1 MTRLGF
7 LGAMNRDIVVQGTA
21 ETLLALLGIGA
32 APLVETAISDSLAL
46 SGATQLRQEG
56 AADHLGGS
64 AFNAARVAALL
75 NTDQW
80 LDLAFFGVAG
90 TIGAAS
96 PHHAA
101 LLDWGI
107 DASGVLKVPQPP
119 ATCLALVE
127 PGGRTL
133 LTASGANAGV
143 ADWIRSS
150 FEELALSVSRCD
162 IIHVTSFLDP
172 ATPGLI
178 AELLRLARRHN
189 PALIVSLDPGMAWI
203 GPGGAGL
210 ESLLGQ
216 TRILH
221 LNNEEYD
228 ALCGA
233 GGPGPAMAMLAP
245 EGSIVARTHLGATV
259 FSAGQNGPVAA
270 TLSPRALPD
279 AVDIVDATGAGDTFC
294 GAFLWARG
302 AHPGDPLGA
311 AALGFELARL
321 KIGMRGPLAMSA
333 AVRSAV
339 QTWTQVTR

>member
-1 MTRLGF
+1 
-7 LGAMNRDIVVQGTA
+7 MNRDIVVQGTA
-21 ETLLALLGIGA
+21 ETLLATLGIDA
-32 APLVETAISDSLAL
+32 APLVETAISDDTAL
-46 SGATQLRQEG
+46 RGAALWHRKG
-56 AADHLGGS
+56 SADHLGGS

-75 NTDQW
+75 NTDQS
-80 LDLAFFGVAG
+80 LDLAFFGIAG

-96 PHHAA
+96 PHHDA

-107 DASGVLKVPQPP
+107 DASGVRMVPQPP
-119 ATCLALVE
+119 ATCLAIVE

-150 FEELALSVSRCD
+150 VEGLALSVSRCD

-178 AELLRLARRHN
+178 ADLLRRARRHN

-221 LNNEEYD
+221 LNNEEFD

-233 GGPGPAMAMLAP
+233 GGPGPVMAMLAP
-245 EGSIVARTHLGATV
+245 EGSIVARTHSGATV
-259 FSAGQNGPVAA
+259 FSAGPDGPVVA
-270 TLSPRALPD
+270 TLAPRAMPD
-279 AVDIVDATGAGDTFC
+279 AADIVDATGAGDTFC
-294 GAFLWARG
+294 GAFLWAYG
-302 AHPGDPLGA
+302 AHSGDPLRA

-321 KIGMRGPLAMSA
+321 KVAMSGPLFMSA
-333 AVRSAV
+333 TVRSAV
-339 QTWTQVTR
+339 QSWTQLVR